1 MLDYHLHL
9 LRHGED
15 GPYRAESVR
24 AYAEAAAAR
33 GVEEICI
40 TEHLFRFRAADR
52 LLAGWWDADPDGRL
66 RSQTAAYWAEHAT
79 GDLEEYVAA
88 VVGAAAAIE
97 GGDSPS
103 IPIRLGLEVDYYP
116 GRMGEVADLLA
127 GWPFDLLLGS
137 VHWLGAWGFDQMG
150 DPVVDD
156 QWERREVEA
165 VWDAYVAA
173 IEELAATRTADV
185 LAHPDL
191 AKVAG
196 IVPAGDLAPWW
207 DRLAKAAAENGVAAE
222 VSSAGWRKPAGEAY
236 PARGLLARFRA
247 AGVAVTTASDA
258 HELAL
263 VADGVDRLRP
273 LLDGA
278 GYTELSGFEGRH
290 PSPRAV

>member
-1 MLDYHLHL
+1 VLDYHLHL

-15 GPYRAESVR
+15 GPYRAGSVR
-24 AYAEAAAAR
+24 AYAEAAAER

-40 TEHLFRFRAADR
+40 TEHLFRFRQADR

-66 RSQTAAYWAEHAT
+66 REQTAAYWAEHAT
-79 GDLEEYVAA
+79 GDLDEYVDA
-88 VVGAAAAIE
+88 VLGAATA
-97 GGDSPS
+97 GPP

-116 GRMGEVADLLA
+116 GRMGEVAELLA

-150 DPVVDD
+150 DPAVDE
-156 QWERREVEA
+156 QWSSREVEA
-165 VWDAYVAA
+165 VWDAYVSA
-173 IEELAATRTADV
+173 IEELAATRAADV

-196 IVPAGDLAPWW
+196 IVPSGDLAPWW

-222 VSSAGWRKPAGEAY
+222 LSSAGWRKPAAEAY
-236 PARGLLARFRA
+236 PAPGLLTRFKA

-263 VADGVDRLRP
+263 VADGTVRLRA
-273 LLDGA
+273 LLDSA
-278 GYTELSGFEGRH
+278 GYTELCGFEGRS
-290 PSPRAV
+290 PSPRSA

>member
-1 MLDYHLHL
+1 
-9 LRHGED
+9 
-15 GPYRAESVR
+15 VR

-40 TEHLFRFRAADR
+40 TEHLFRFRQADR

-66 RSQTAAYWAEHAT
+66 REQTAAYWAEHAT

-97 GGDSPS
+97 DGDSPP
-103 IPIRLGLEVDYYP
+103 IPIRLGLEVDHYP

-150 DPVVDD
+150 DPVVDE

-207 DRLAKAAAENGVAAE
+207 DRLAKAAAENGVAVE
-222 VSSAGWRKPAGEAY
+222 VSSAGWRKPVAEAY
-236 PARGLLARFRA
+236 PAPGLLARFRA
-247 AGVAVTTASDA
+247 AGVPVTTASDA

-263 VADGVDRLRP
+263 VADGTDRLRP
-273 LLDGA
+273 LLAAA
-278 GYTELSGFEGRH
+278 GYTELSGFERRH

>member
-15 GPYRAESVR
+15 GPYRADQVR
-24 AYAEAAAAR
+24 AYAEAAAAK
-33 GVEEICI
+33 GVAEICL
-40 TEHLFRFRAADR
+40 TEHLFRFRQADA
-52 LLAGWWDADPDGRL
+52 LLTGWWDADPDGRL
-66 RSQTAAYWAEHAT
+66 REQTAAYWAEHAT
-79 GDLEEYVAA
+79 GDLDQYVAA
-88 VVGAAAAIE
+88 VVAAVADDP
-97 GGDSPS
+97 G
-103 IPIRLGLEVDYYP
+103 IPIRLGLEIDHYP

-150 DPVVDD
+150 DPVVDE
-156 QWERREVEA
+156 QWATREVEA

-222 VSSAGWRKPAGEAY
+222 LSSAGWRKPAAQAY
-236 PARGLLARFRA
+236 PAPPLLARFRA
-247 AGVAVTTASDA
+247 AGVPVTTASDA

-263 VADGVDRLRP
+263 VADGTDRLRA
-273 LLDGA
+273 LLAEA
-278 GYTELSGFEGRH
+278 GYTELCGFERRR
-290 PSPRAV
+290 PSPRAI

>member
-1 MLDYHLHL
+1 VLDYHLHL
-9 LRHGED
+9 LRHWED
-15 GPYRAESVR
+15 GPYRADAVR

-40 TEHLFRFRAADR
+40 TEHLFRFRQADR

-66 RSQTAAYWAEHAT
+66 RSQTAAYWAAHAT
-79 GDLEEYVAA
+79 GDLDGYVDA
-88 VVGAAAAIE
+88 VLTAAAE
-97 GGDSPS
+97 PP

-116 GRMGEVADLLA
+116 GRMGEVAELLA
-127 GWPFDLLLGS
+127 DHPFDLLLGS

-150 DPVVDD
+150 DPVVDE
-156 QWERREVEA
+156 QWESREVEA

-207 DRLAKAAAENGVAAE
+207 ARLAKAAAENGVAAE
-222 VSSAGWRKPAGEAY
+222 GSSAGWRKPAAEAY
-236 PARGLLARFRA
+236 PAPGLLARFRA
-247 AGVAVTTASDA
+247 AGVALTTASDA

-263 VADGVDRLRP
+263 VADGTDRLRE
-273 LLDGA
+273 LLVAA
-278 GYTELSGFEGRH
+278 GCTALCGFERRR
-290 PSPRAV
+290 PSPRDV